1 MNIIKRIMWTLGTEG
16 NPEPFVNIKSSFNGR
31 KMSVS
36 AVTSVAMPAPV
47 QFVADKF
54 DQMIG
59 HALT

>member
-1 MNIIKRIMWTLGTEG
+1 MWTLGTEG

-47 QFVADKF
+47 QFVADKV